1 MFERL
6 GRAIVQR
13 RTRVL
18 VIFLITFISAGA
30 IGSLAFGRLDSG
42 GYTNPNSESAKAYK
56 YLQENFNIEDPSV
69 VLVVDSGS
77 RSVDDKTVVS
87 DVLSLTAEIKQIKNV
102 SKTFSYWDMKA
113 PQLKSSDGK
122 AAYIFIYATKSDFD
136 SLGEVAEVV
145 TKTFGDKYRSLTLYA
160 TGTGAAGNAI
170 NGQISKDL
178 YKSESIAIPLT
189 FLLLLFIFGGLVAS
203 ATPLVVGVS
212 AILGSFFVIYL
223 ISLLTDVSIFAIN
236 LITGLGLGLG
246 IDYSLLIVNR
256 FREELHRG
264 LSVND
269 AVIKTVA
276 TAGRTVFF
284 SGLTIMVTLG
294 SMLVFPLY
302 FLKSFGYAG
311 ITVVAMAVI
320 GALIPLPAMLALL
333 GHRIDKY
340 TVRKSALTPKEDGG
354 WAKTAH
360 FVMRRPV
367 AVLLLTLVGLSVFAA
382 PIKDIAFGQVDSQ
395 VLPKDHPA
403 AVAARVADER
413 FPGRESVP
421 VEFVIENGAKFLG
434 SAELTKYQEA
444 ISATDG
450 ILYLTDAVTSDE
462 LLRFNAIHS
471 MSPRSL
477 PAEALID
484 KLREIPAPDGTLIG
498 GAAADYTDTQQGI
511 ADALPWALLWIS
523 VSVLL
528 LLFVFTGSILL
539 PIKAVLLNIL
549 SLAASLGVV
558 TWIFIDGNLAN
569 LLGGFTVTGTLDT
582 GSVILIAVTTFGL
595 SMDYE
600 VFLLSRIKEEYEAG
614 KSNSDAVAIG
624 LQKSARII
632 TAAAFVLAV
641 VFGAFILGGVTSIK
655 MLGFGVAFAILIDAT
670 IVRGLLVP
678 ALMRL
683 FGAANWWAP
692 KQLKRFTISH

>member
-1 MFERL
+1 
-6 GRAIVQR
+6 
-13 RTRVL
+13 
-18 VIFLITFISAGA
+18 
-30 IGSLAFGRLDSG
+30 
-42 GYTNPNSESAKAYK
+42 
-56 YLQENFNIEDPSV
+56 
-69 VLVVDSGS
+69 
-77 RSVDDKTVVS
+77 
-87 DVLSLTAEIKQIKNV
+87 
-102 SKTFSYWDMKA
+102 
-113 PQLKSSDGK
+113 
-122 AAYIFIYATKSDFD
+122 
-136 SLGEVAEVV
+136 
-145 TKTFGDKYRSLTLYA
+145 
-160 TGTGAAGNAI
+160 
-170 NGQISKDL
+170 
-178 YKSESIAIPLT
+178 
-189 FLLLLFIFGGLVAS
+189 
-203 ATPLVVGVS
+203 
-212 AILGSFFVIYL
+212 
-223 ISLLTDVSIFAIN
+223 
-236 LITGLGLGLG
+236 
-246 IDYSLLIVNR
+246 
-256 FREELHRG
+256 
-264 LSVND
+264 
-269 AVIKTVA
+269 
-276 TAGRTVFF
+276 
-284 SGLTIMVTLG
+284 
-294 SMLVFPLY
+294 
-302 FLKSFGYAG
+302 
-311 ITVVAMAVI
+311 
-320 GALIPLPAMLALL
+320 
-333 GHRIDKY
+333 
-340 TVRKSALTPKEDGG
+340 
-354 WAKTAH
+354 
-360 FVMRRPV
+360 MRRPV

-421 VEFVIENGAKFLG
+421 VEFVVENGAKFLG
-434 SAELTKYQEA
+434 SAELMKYQEA

-450 ILYLTDAVTSDE
+450 ILYLTDAVTSGE

-484 KLREIPAPDGTLIG
+484 KLRKIPAPDGTLIG

-549 SLAASLGVV
+549 SLAATLGVV

-641 VFGAFILGGVTSIK
+641 VFGAFILGGVASIK

-692 KQLKRFTISH
+692 KGLKRFTISH